1 MNKISINI
9 LLILMGFL
17 LLMGCEKEPLDTGVV
32 TSSYLKVPEGF
43 PAPVFPPDNQ
53 YSNDRWELGKKLFF
67 DPILS
72 KDSTLSCGSCHKA
85 QYGFADRKPFS
96 PGVGN
101 SPGTRNASTLTN
113 VAYNPY
119 FVSEGSVPTL
129 EMQILVPIQE
139 RNEFDHNIVD
149 IVNIAADRKDLQA
162 LSQKAYGRSL
172 DPFVITRSISV
183 FERTL
188 ISGNS
193 LYDQYQ
199 NGDLSALS
207 QEAVAGNGLF
217 FGKAGCSNCH
227 GGFNFTDYSFKNNGL
242 DSVYTDVGRMRFTN
256 DSSDY
261 GLFKV
266 PTLRN
271 IELTAPYMH
280 NAKFVTLQQ
289 VVEHYNSGGQNFI
302 NKSSEISPLN
312 LSEAEKNQLI
322 AFLMALTDNDFA
334 ADPRWVE

>member
-1 MNKISINI
+1 MKRIVTYSIVLALFA
-9 LLILMGFL
+9 LLS
-17 LLMGCEKEPLDTGVV
+17 CEKDQM
-32 TSSYLKVPEGF
+32 TSSPVSVSYLKVPEGF
-43 PAPVFPPDNQ
+43 PTPDFPVDNQ
-53 YSNDRWELGKKLFF
+53 YSNARWKLGKKLFF

-72 KDSTLSCGSCHKA
+72 KDSTMSCGSCHKA

-101 SPGTRNASTLTN
+101 SPGVRNASTLTN

-139 RNEFDHNIVD
+139 RNEFNHNIVD
-149 IVNIAADRKDLQA
+149 IVNIAANRKDLQDM
-162 LSQKAYGRSL
+162 SQEAYGRTL

-188 ISGNS
+188 LSGNS
-193 LYDQYQ
+193 YYDQFHRG
-199 NGDLSALS
+199 NPSAMS
-207 QEAVAGNGLF
+207 TEAKLGEDLF

-242 DSVYTDVGRMRFTN
+242 DSVYTDVGRLRFTG
-256 DSSDY
+256 DSADF

-280 NAKFVTLQQ
+280 NAKFIDLEQ
-289 VVEHYNSGGQNFI
+289 VVDHYNKGGETFV
-302 NKSSEISPLN
+302 NKSSDILPLN
-312 LSEAEKNQLI
+312 LTPVEKAQLV
-322 AFLMALTDNDFA
+322 AFLKSLTDEDFVS
-334 ADPRWVE
+334 DPRWDE